1 MKTII
6 VYFSLEG
13 NTDFVAQK
21 IASELNA
28 DILRLSPK
36 KVYPSKGFS
45 KFFWGGKS
53 AVMGEAPELEPYS
66 FNAQDY
72 DLIIFGTPVWAGTF
86 APPLRTFINENDMTG
101 KKFAAFACQGGE
113 GNQKKFKKLKDAL
126 SIENFEAELT
136 LLDPKRR
143 QSESNEQKIK
153 EFCQKLRG
161 NE

>member
-6 VYFSLEG
+6 VYYSLEG

-66 FNAQDY
+66 FNAQGY

-101 KKFAAFACQGGE
+101 KKFAAFVCQGGE

-126 SIENFEAELT
+126 SIENFEAELA